1 MQREAAKGA
10 GKACTFGGNEMYKDN
25 SQMRIE
31 DFLFPYGELERENDW
46 VKLAALVLWDT
57 AEERYAAQFVN
68 NGAPAHPCRVAL
80 GSLLIRGG

>member
-31 DFLFPYGELERENDW
+31 DFVFPYGELDRENDW
-46 VKLAALVLWDT
+46 VKLAVLVPWDT
-57 AEERYAAQFVN
+57 AEGWCHIIVEASKHL
-68 NGAPAHPCRVAL
+68 PKKKI
-80 GSLLIRGG
+80 LIKVPITAI